1 MGNFNSEMALE
12 ILKGTYKT
20 PIKVSG
26 SSNKLGT
33 KGKVLRGTAAKPE
46 DFEPEHK
53 PISDEMA
60 AQT

>member
-1 MGNFNSEMALE
+1 MALE